1 MNLIRKT
8 LQKQLRI
15 PLSLGTLFYLL
26 FNMVTLSYAT
36 PAANDQTAVE
46 VEIWE
51 GYFVKDK
58 SAIAKTLYT
67 YSLDNGPLHKN
78 TDDRFVF
85 RFTAFDWGKNI
96 ERLLITNNI
105 HYLLLRMVGI
115 NAMQQLLRKKVLV
128 ADDDPETALS
138 LSMILEDA
146 GYQVKVSASGKSVI
160 DGNYSWVDLFILD
173 RKMPDV
179 DGLQLCRHL
188 RSQSATKDTPVI
200 LISAARQSGNEALL
214 AGAND
219 YIEKP
224 FHLHYLLN
232 VVSKYTR
239 NR

>member
-1 MNLIRKT
+1 
-8 LQKQLRI
+8 
-15 PLSLGTLFYLL
+15 
-26 FNMVTLSYAT
+26 MVTLSYAI
-36 PAANDQTAVE
+36 PAANAQTAVE

-51 GYFVKDK
+51 GYLLKTN
-58 SAIAKTLYT
+58 STIAKTLYT
-67 YSLDNGPLHKN
+67 YSLDNGPLQQN
-78 TDDRFVF
+78 ADDRFVF

-96 ERLLITNNI
+96 EKLLIRNNI
-105 HYLLLRMVGI
+105 HFLLLRTVDI
-115 NAMQQLLRKKVLV
+115 NAMQQLLKKRVLV
-128 ADDDPETALS
+128 AEDDPEIALP

-146 GYQVKVSASGKSVI
+146 GYHVKVSTSGKAVL
-160 DGNYSWVDLFILD
+160 DGSYLWVDVFILD

-179 DGLQLCRHL
+179 DGLQLCRYL

>member
-1 MNLIRKT
+1 
-8 LQKQLRI
+8 
-15 PLSLGTLFYLL
+15 
-26 FNMVTLSYAT
+26 MVTLSYAT

-51 GYFVKDK
+51 GYFVRNK
-58 SAIAKTLYT
+58 SAIAKTLHT
-67 YSLDNGPLHKN
+67 YSLDNGPLQEN
-78 TDDRFVF
+78 ADDRFIF
-85 RFTAFDWGKNI
+85 RFTSFDWEKNI
-96 ERLLITNNI
+96 EKLLIRNNI
-105 HYLLLRMVGI
+105 HFLLLRTVGI
-115 NAMQQLLRKKVLV
+115 NPMQQLLRKKVLV
-128 ADDDPETALS
+128 ADDNPETALS
-138 LSMILEDA
+138 VSMVLEDA
-146 GYQVKVSASGKSVI
+146 GYQVKVSPSGRSI
-160 DGNYSWVDLFILD
+160 LEGHYSCVDLFILD
-173 RKMPDV
+173 SKMPDV

-224 FHLHYLLN
+224 FHFHYLLN